1 MSGPLS
7 RYRLA
12 IIVALL
18 LLAGIIVNAGLYYQQ
33 GSQDIRHGIVEQGL
47 PLTGDTIFSEIDK
60 SILRPLSVASLMA
73 NDTFLQD
80 WLKDGERDPSRAAR
94 YLAAING
101 RYGITGSFLV
111 SENSRRYYYAGGV
124 LKTVKPTDP
133 EDRWY
138 FHSLQVTQ
146 SDAYDIALDEDMT
159 NGGKTTL
166 FINHRIV
173 DSQGKLLGVIG
184 VGLPQAE
191 LSAQLA
197 AHERRFQRRI
207 YFIDHDGRI
216 VLDSAGAGQRKLR
229 DLPGLAQLAD
239 AILAG
244 GLEPRKLEY
253 SRDGNRY
260 LLTSRLL
267 PELGWHLLVE
277 QNETRALQPLHAAL
291 QVNLAINS
299 TILLLVLI
307 AVLATLQHH
316 QRRMRQLATTD
327 PLTGCLNRL
336 AFLELLPGWLRACE
350 RASAEPQLLM
360 IDIDHF
366 KQVNDKHGHQIGDQ
380 VLREIADLL
389 RSQLRGGDLLIRWG
403 GEEFVVLVHSHGD
416 DDALAERLRSIVAN
430 HMMSASG
437 KRLTVTI
444 SIGLCQWLPPE
455 TLEAAVARAD
465 LALYAAKQGGRN
477 RVCHAQ
483 PYHPLD
489 EPIA

>member
-1 MSGPLS
+1 MSGPFS

-18 LLAGIIVNAGLYYQQ
+18 LLAGIVVNAGLYYQQ

-73 NDTFLQD
+73 NDTFLLD
-80 WLKDGERDPSRAAR
+80 WLKEGERAPDRVAR

-111 SENSRRYYYAGGV
+111 SESTHRYYYAGGV
-124 LKTVKPTDP
+124 LKTVSPADR

-138 FHSLQVTQ
+138 FHSRQTKQ
-146 SDAYDIALDEDMT
+146 AYDIALDEDMT

-166 FINHRIV
+166 FINHRML
-173 DSQGKLLGVIG
+173 DGKGKLLGVIG
-184 VGLPQAE
+184 VGLPQME

-197 AHERRFQRRI
+197 AHEQRFQRRI
-207 YFIDHDGRI
+207 YFIDQSGRI
-216 VLDSAGAGQRKLR
+216 VLDSSGAAPRKLAEQ
-229 DLPGLAQLAD
+229 PGLGDLAS

-244 GLEPRKLEY
+244 GAEPQKLEY

-291 QVNLAINS
+291 QINLAIN
-299 TILLLVLI
+299 TAILLLVLI
-307 AVLATLQHH
+307 AVVATLQHH
-316 QRRMRQLATTD
+316 QQRMRQMATTD

-336 AFLELLPGWLRACE
+336 AFMELLPGWLRACQ

-366 KQVNDKHGHQIGDQ
+366 KQVNDKHGHQVGDQ
-380 VLREIADLL
+380 VLREIAELL
-389 RSQLRGGDLLIRWG
+389 RTQLRGGDLLIRWG
-403 GEEFVVLVHSHGD
+403 GEEFVALVTSHGE
-416 DDALAERLRSIVAN
+416 DDALAERLRNIVARHVMN
-430 HMMSASG
+430 ASG
-437 KRLTVTI
+437 QALTITI

>member
-1 MSGPLS
+1 MSGPFS

-18 LLAGIIVNAGLYYQQ
+18 LLAGIFVNAGLYYRQ

-60 SILRPLSVASLMA
+60 SILRPLSVAALMA

-80 WLKDGERDPSRAAR
+80 WLKDGERDPERVAR

-124 LKTVKPTDP
+124 LKTVSPADR
-133 EDRWY
+133 EDVWY
-138 FHSLQVTQ
+138 FHSRQIKE
-146 SDAYDIALDEDMT
+146 AYYITLDEDMT

-166 FINHRIV
+166 FINHRML
-173 DSQGKLLGVIG
+173 DGKGKLLGVIG
-184 VGLPQAE
+184 VGLPQLE

-197 AHERRFQRRI
+197 AHEQRFQRRI
-207 YFIDHDGRI
+207 YFIDRSGRI
-216 VLDSAGAGQRKLR
+216 VLDSSGTTPRRLAEQ
-229 DLPGLAQLAD
+229 PGLANLAS

-244 GLEPRKLEY
+244 GTEPKKLEY

-277 QNETRALQPLHAAL
+277 QNETLALQPLHAAL
-291 QVNLAINS
+291 QVNLAINT

-307 AVLATLQHH
+307 AVLATLQHY

-336 AFLELLPGWLRACE
+336 AFLDLLPGWLRACE
-350 RASAEPQLLM
+350 RTGAEPQLLM

-389 RSQLRGGDLLIRWG
+389 RSQLRGSDLLIRWG
-403 GEEFVVLVHSHGD
+403 GEEFVVLVGSHGE
-416 DDALAERLRSIVAN
+416 DDALAERLRTAVAR
-430 HMMSASG
+430 HVMSASG
-437 KRLTVTI
+437 KRLTVTV
-444 SIGLCQWLPPE
+444 SLGLCQWLPPE

-477 RVCHAQ
+477 RVCHAAPYQ
-483 PYHPLD
+483 PID